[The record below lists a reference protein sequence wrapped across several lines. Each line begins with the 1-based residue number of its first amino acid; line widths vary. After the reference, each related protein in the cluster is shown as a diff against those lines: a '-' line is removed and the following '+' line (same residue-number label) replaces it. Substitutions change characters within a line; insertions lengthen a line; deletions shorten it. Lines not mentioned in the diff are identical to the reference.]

1 MTCEKEEMTL
11 PNHEDFTRELAQIR
25 WAWINAEDSAERQ
38 RLIAMVSDLR
48 ARQLAYLANLRRR
61 RQPARPLTM
70 QPAQLPPCDLLD
82 DDGEA
87 GELIGEEYHPAAEA
101 KYQVGDSVIVRSL
114 DGDLLGVV
122 QEVFGGYR
130 LAVAVEVFGQPAPL
144 LVDPRQIRGHLP
156 A

>member
-1 MTCEKEEMTL
+1 M
-11 PNHEDFTRELAQIR
+11 PDSPDFAREAAELR
-25 WAWINAEDSAERQ
+25 WAWINAEDSPERQ
-38 RLIAMVSDLR
+38 RLLAMVADLR
-48 ARQLAYLANLRRR
+48 ARQKAHLANLRRR

-70 QPAQLPPCDLLD
+70 QPAQLPPCDLMDD

-87 GELIGEEYHPAAEA
+87 GELIGEEYQPAAEA
-101 KYQVGDSVIVRSL
+101 TYQPGDTVIVRSL
-114 DGDLLGVV
+114 NGDLLGVV

-130 LAVAVEVFGQPAPL
+130 LAVAVELFGRPDPV

>member
-1 MTCEKEEMTL
+1 M
-11 PNHEDFTRELAQIR
+11 PGSEDFAREAAELR

-38 RLIAMVSDLR
+38 RLLAMVADLR
-48 ARQLAYLANLRRR
+48 ARQLARLANLRRR
-61 RQPARPLTM
+61 RQPTSRLPA

-87 GELIGEEYHPAAEA
+87 GELIGEEYQPAAEA
-101 KYQVGDSVIVRSL
+101 RYRPGDSVIVL
-114 DGDLLGVV
+114 TEGGDRLGVV

-130 LAVAVEVFGQPAPL
+130 LAVAVELFGRPDPV